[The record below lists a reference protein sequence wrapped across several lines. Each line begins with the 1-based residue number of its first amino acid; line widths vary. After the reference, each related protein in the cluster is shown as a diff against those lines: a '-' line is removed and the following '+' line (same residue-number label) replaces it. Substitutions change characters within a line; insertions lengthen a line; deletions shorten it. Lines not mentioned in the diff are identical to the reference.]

1 VIQGLEG
8 AVRNSN
14 LCGMGDRRASA
25 LCGAWELGADRC
37 ECLIGGTRQRIEV
50 PDTEWMTVMMVMLS
64 VLTSVLLWLCRSTPK
79 N

>member
-8 AVRNSN
+8 PVRNSN
-14 LCGMGDRRASA
+14 LCGMGDRSASA

-50 PDTEWMTVMMVMLS
+50 PDTEWMRGDDGDAFDLDLGVV
-64 VLTSVLLWLCRSTPK
+64 VVV
-79 N
+79 